1 VYKRYLQIREAVRR
15 IQIDYANTILTLAE
29 SVLFSSTIKIL
40 KKDVKSE
47 IRNRY
52 VINSLLMFVIVTI
65 SIIKF
70 SLGSEKVGQ
79 EILSGL
85 LWIVI
90 FFSAVSGL
98 ARVFIKEEE
107 KETSFALKLSA
118 ETNSIFLGKFFF
130 NIILTFGLNIV
141 ILILYTLITNFSIG
155 NLTGFLI
162 TIFLGNIG
170 LVASSTI
177 IAAIISKANSK
188 GTLYPVLAF
197 PILLPLLL
205 TVIDA
210 TKLSSTGEP
219 MSELLPDFQILIA
232 YSIVVITASLMLF
245 RFIWE
250 DV

>member
-1 VYKRYLQIREAVRR
+1 
-15 IQIDYANTILTLAE
+15 
-29 SVLFSSTIKIL
+29 
-40 KKDVKSE
+40 
-47 IRNRY
+47 
-52 VINSLLMFVIVTI
+52 MFVIVTI
-65 SIIKF
+65 SIIRF
-70 SLGSEKVGQ
+70 SIGNEKIET

-118 ETNSIFLGKFFF
+118 DTNSIFLGKFFF
-130 NIILTFGLNIV
+130 NLILTFGLNIV
-141 ILILYTLITNFSIG
+141 ILILFTVITNFNIG
-155 NLTGFLI
+155 NFSGFVI
-162 TIFLGNIG
+162 TVLLGNIG

-177 IAAIISKANSK
+177 IAAIISKANTK

-210 TKLSSTGEP
+210 TKLASSGEP
-219 MSELLPDFQILIA
+219 TANLMEDFQILTA
-232 YSIVVITASLMLF
+232 YSIVVITASLILF

>member
-1 VYKRYLQIREAVRR
+1 MINSA
-15 IQIDYANTILTLAE
+15 
-29 SVLFSSTIKIL
+29 IKIL
-40 KKDVKSE
+40 SKDIKSE

-52 VINSLLMFVIVTI
+52 AINSLLMFVIVTI
-65 SIIKF
+65 SIIRF
-70 SLGSEKVGQ
+70 AIGNEKIET

-90 FFSAVSGL
+90 FFSAISGL

-107 KETSFALKLSA
+107 KETSFALKLSSD
-118 ETNSIFLGKFFF
+118 TNSVFLGKFFF
-130 NIILTFGLNIV
+130 NLILTYGLNIV
-141 ILILYTLITNFSIG
+141 ILILFIAITNFNIG
-155 NLTGFLI
+155 NFGGFII
-162 TIFLGNIG
+162 TVALGNFG
-170 LVASSTI
+170 LVTSSTI
-177 IAAIISKANSK
+177 IAAIISKANTK

-210 TKLSSTGEP
+210 TKLASSGEDTLTL
-219 MSELLPDFQILIA
+219 MPDFQILAA
-232 YSIVVITASLMLF
+232 YAVVVLVVSLMLF